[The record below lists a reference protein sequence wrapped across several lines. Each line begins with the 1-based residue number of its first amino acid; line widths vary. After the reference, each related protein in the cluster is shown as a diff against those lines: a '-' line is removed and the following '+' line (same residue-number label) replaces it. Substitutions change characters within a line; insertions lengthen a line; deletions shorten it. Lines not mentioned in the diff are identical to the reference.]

1 MAVLL
6 AVTLLLAG
14 CGKDDEDK
22 TPSAAAAPGATPSSA
37 GPTTRYPV
45 ESAAPGKPEITR
57 NPDGTVNSGG
67 PRPATQEAALTAGG
81 FGPYRI
87 GVSQQ
92 ELESA
97 GLVGPVRAA
106 GSDNCPGYAT
116 ATGTDRY
123 HSPSLVF
130 FKSRLLRL
138 SVDEFGLGTDQNVQ
152 IGAPLATVQKQYPK
166 GKQIDDWTGRP
177 AWLAATGDYALLFEM
192 RDGKV
197 SVIQAGMTEPMTFR
211 YTDNQGC

>member
-6 AVTLLLAG
+6 AVTLLLTG
-14 CGKDDEDK
+14 CGKDDEDT
-22 TPSAAAAPGATPSSA
+22 TPSAAAAAGATPGSA
-37 GPTTRYPV
+37 APTTRYPV
-45 ESAAPGKPEITR
+45 TSAAPGRPEITR

-67 PRPATQEAALTAGG
+67 PRPATREAALTAGG

-92 ELESA
+92 ELEAA

-116 ATGTDRY
+116 ATGIGRY

-130 FKSRLLRL
+130 FQSRLLRL
-138 SVDEFGLGTDQNVQ
+138 SVDRSGLGTDRNVR
-152 IGAPLATVQKQYPK
+152 IGTPLATVKRQYPA

-197 SVIQAGMTEPMTFR
+197 SVMQAGMAEPMSFR